1 MTFLGMEIEQV
12 SQQAELTRT
21 GEQHL
26 EELAVRLG
34 ETVARSADFW
44 IGPDAD
50 SFRASWASTGSE
62 IRSVGQGLATRAAEL
77 IEHHDEQNSASDVT
91 DGQGGAPGSG
101 GPSAQDSVEKTNA
114 PGEEAYYGEVDP
126 EVAAVW
132 ETMRPEDREAVA
144 REIIESEL
152 ARYGIE
158 DVPIDFDLTDG
169 NGLWSYNSEDGHS
182 ISINGDQ
189 LHTPRLLHTL
199 AHEARH
205 AAQWEATQATDGDS
219 TFWDWLPG
227 TQSDYERLENEHGFT
242 REEVDSWREH
252 WNTPKEDRA
261 PYLDQSVE
269 VDARN
274 AGAEYSDELTLE
286 DLHGYMDDAGVKHD

>member
-1 MTFLGMEIEQV
+1 MTFIGLNTEDA
-12 SQQAELTRT
+12 SAQAERLDT
-21 GEQHL
+21 GAQRL
-26 EELAVRLG
+26 EELTEELG
-34 ETVARSADFW
+34 SAVARSSGFW
-44 IGPDAD
+44 IGADAEA
-50 SFRASWASTGSE
+50 FRASWGSTAQAL
-62 IRSVGQGLATRAAEL
+62 RNATGDLTARGAEL
-77 IEHHDEQNSASDVT
+77 TQHREEQETASQNDGEPASSGSAT
-91 DGQGGAPGSG
+91 
-101 GPSAQDSVEKTNA
+101 GPSAQDGPNS

-126 EVAAVW
+126 AVAARW